1 MVYIVLKIKNNKKQ
15 KKMLKKEKVY
25 DIVIYV
31 KTRKHTER
39 CPSGLR
45 SWS

>member
-1 MVYIVLKIKNNKKQ
+1 MINILVEIKNNKKY

-31 KTRKHTER
+31 KIRKHTER